1 MLHWRIT
8 FVVVGLG
15 AILGTTSGQA
25 WERELWED
33 CLPASD
39 AEGGCWVRPEA
50 AVLVRGPTLAESRFR
65 MKCPDGQTYSG
76 VIESTRF
83 DRPDRFVSKG
93 YLEGLPFSE
102 CLFLVERGRVA
113 GMIAPRPDVRIRL
126 LPVDDAIPR
135 CRLTVRSLADVPPGS
150 SLPPDVRRLGPSR
163 QAPRQT
169 APRSTAQRDNL
180 SPHAATPAVTPA
192 NGAAYPLIDVLIVY
206 TPNAKT
212 VVGGSTGINYVANLA
227 IELANDA
234 YQRSLCT
241 QRLRLV
247 HLAQVQYYESGSA
260 QTDLEAL
267 TRPADGV
274 MDQVITWRRDYR
286 ADLVHLFLA
295 QADLG
300 DLGWLNNFST
310 FNETWT
316 FSVSVVS
323 LVETDT
329 FTRAVGSNMG
339 LDHDWYPPPHQTPYP
354 YSFGYAFTGSS
365 GVRWG
370 TLMSNQ
376 GMQRIRLHSNP
387 NVLWDGVPAGQPLTS
402 ATPAYAALSLNNT
415 ATTIEAIFDSTIVP
429 PPVINSPTTAS
440 GTVGVPFEYQITATN
455 GPTSYGA
462 AGLPLGLSVNTSSG
476 LISGTPR
483 QAGVYAVELSA
494 SNAGGTG
501 VKILT
506 LIIDE
511 PSDCPLQRL
520 ARRLRP
526 LGWLPPGFAGIS
538 AEQLLQ
544 SARRFR
550 DDGLRLSPEG
560 QSLIAAYERHGRT
573 VWQELLQDHELLQA
587 LSMAWLELAPIV
599 DEHTVVGSLRL
610 SLAQKRRIENLL
622 ARCEA
627 KLAGSAAARELLET
641 CRTWLSRQTVLRE
654 DLSAR

>member
-1 MLHWRIT
+1 MRHWRIT
-8 FVVVGLG
+8 VVVVGLG
-15 AILGTTSGQA
+15 GILGSTSGQA
-25 WERELWED
+25 GERVLWPD
-33 CLPASD
+33 CLPALD
-39 AEGGCWVRPEA
+39 AGGGYWVRPDA
-50 AVLVRGPTLAESRFR
+50 AALVRGPTPAESRFS
-65 MKCPDGQTYSG
+65 MKCPDGQTYYG

-93 YLEGLPFSE
+93 SLEGLPFSE
-102 CLFLVERGRVA
+102 WLFLVEKGRVA
-113 GMIAPRPDVRIRL
+113 GMIAPRPDVRICV
-126 LPVDDAIPR
+126 LPVDEDTPR
-135 CRLTVRSLADVPPGS
+135 SRLTVRSLADVPPGG

-163 QAPRQT
+163 QVPRQT
-169 APRSTAQRDNL
+169 ASRLTERKDND
-180 SPHAATPAVTPA
+180 PGAAATPAVTPA
-192 NGAAYPLIDVLIVY
+192 NGASHPVIDVLIVY
-206 TPNAKT
+206 TPNAKA
-212 VVGGSTGINYVANLA
+212 VAGGSTGISYVANLA
-227 IELANDA
+227 MELANDA

-241 QRLRLV
+241 QRVRLV

-295 QADLG
+295 QADLS

-339 LDHDWYPPPHQTPYP
+339 LDHDWHPPPHQTPYP
-354 YSFGYAFTGSS
+354 YSFGYAFTGNS
-365 GVRWG
+365 GIRWG

-376 GMQRIRLHSNP
+376 GIQRIRLHSNP

-402 ATPAYAALSLNNT
+402 PTPAYAALSLNNT

-440 GTVGVPFEYQITATN
+440 GTVGVPFQYQITATN

-462 AGLPLGLSVNTSSG
+462 AGLPLGLSVNTSTG

-483 QAGVYAVELSA
+483 QAGVFAVELSA

-526 LGWLPPGFAGIS
+526 LGWLPPGFTEMS
-538 AEQLLQ
+538 ADRLLQ

-550 DDGLRLSPEG
+550 DEVLRLTPEG
-560 QSLIAAYERHGRT
+560 QAVMAAYERHGHT
-573 VWQELLQDHELLQA
+573 VWQQLLQDHELLSA
-587 LSMAWLELAPIV
+587 LSAGWLELTPIV
-599 DEHTVVGSLRL
+599 EDRTVAGCLRL
-610 SLAQKRRIENLL
+610 THAQKKQIESWL
-622 ARCEA
+622 ARCES
-627 KLAGSAAARELLET
+627 KLAGSAEACELLAA
-641 CRTWLSRQTVLRE
+641 CQTWLSRRTVLHE
-654 DLSAR
+654 DLSSR